1 MAALHNLYDFLDEF
15 IEIFGEKAEYE
26 IKSMLD
32 NTITVKMIY
41 KRALPP
47 AQFQPDIS
55 NPFDNI
61 AMEGIDSPDVYD
73 RYATAEVKVEC
84 SGNGKVNFSAKIGDP
99 SFPEILVS
107 DKRLKRF
114 LDAKTKFCGE
124 FQQNADGSGVYVD
137 IDADF
142 VRATIEA
149 GREQMRKLQYMIAT
163 HDDISWILLPTH
175 VRPSIRRPLSDFTSP
190 SYDICGLSVTHIS
203 YFCKILM
210 YFSSS
215 SLNLSYT
222 NPTYREAFSE
232 SLLTGRLYLYSF
244 DKYPPHT

>member
-15 IEIFGEKAEYE
+15 NEIFGEKAEYE

-163 HDDISWILLPTH
+163 HDDIDSLKYA
-175 VRPSIRRPLSDFTSP
+175 RG
-190 SYDICGLSVTHIS
+190 ICWQHAKHWRNWRYWKKNIPEIYTTL
-203 YFCKILM
+203 FCVVLFLQRKILHIG
-210 YFSSS
+210 YVK
-215 SLNLSYT
+215 T
-222 NPTYREAFSE
+222 KRKE
-232 SLLTGRLYLYSF
+232 
-244 DKYPPHT
+244 

>member
-15 IEIFGEKAEYE
+15 NEIFGEKAEYE

-142 VRATIEA
+142 VRATSEA

-163 HDDISWILLPTH
+163 HDDIDSLKYASRHMLATCETLEKLEIL
-175 VRPSIRRPLSDFTSP
+175 
-190 SYDICGLSVTHIS
+190 
-203 YFCKILM
+203 
-210 YFSSS
+210 
-215 SLNLSYT
+215 
-222 NPTYREAFSE
+222 EE
-232 SLLTGRLYLYSF
+232 EYS
-244 DKYPPHT
+244 